1 MRQEVNNGKTV
12 LGHLSLSPS
21 LSFYPLFLPYIL
33 LFFIKNLKGKR
44 LNVEQATPT
53 TEKVFCQ
60 DHTDG
65 FRKPDEL
72 AQQQC

>member
-33 LFFIKNLKGKR
+33 LFFIKNLKGKK
-44 LNVEQATPT
+44 
-53 TEKVFCQ
+53 TERRASNTDDRKIFCQ
-60 DHTDG
+60 DHTNG

-72 AQQQC
+72 AQ